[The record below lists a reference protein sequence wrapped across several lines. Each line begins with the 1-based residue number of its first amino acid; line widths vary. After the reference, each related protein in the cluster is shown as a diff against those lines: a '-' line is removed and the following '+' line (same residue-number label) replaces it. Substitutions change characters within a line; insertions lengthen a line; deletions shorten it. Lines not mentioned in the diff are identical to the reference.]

1 MQGFLSVLVSSPHIP
16 RESRREKKEVPSC
29 ESSLKIIGRMLTVV
43 PKTNTAKNVPSTEAM
58 APREIWLVLIG
69 LMSGMFL
76 SSLDQT
82 VVGTAMRTISDDLNG
97 LSLQAW
103 VTTAYLITSTVI
115 TPIAGKL
122 SDIYGRRPIYM
133 WSIFIF
139 LAGSVL
145 SGLAWSMPTLAVF
158 RAIQGIGGGG
168 LMSLAFTIIADM
180 VPPRE
185 RAKYQGFFI
194 AVFGSSSVLGP
205 LVGGFFAGADQ
216 LLWIDGWRWVFLVN
230 IPIGAIAVYMVWRF
244 LHVPQIKHDVRI
256 DWLGVVTVILAVVPL
271 LLVAEQGREWG
282 WLSWNSIMM
291 YTLGVAGIVGFIIAE
306 ARMGDA
312 ALIPLSLFKS
322 TTFTQITILGVLV
335 GFAMFG
341 AMMTIPLFLQL
352 VVGSTPTESG
362 IQMLPMV
369 LGIMVAT
376 AIGGR
381 VISKTGRYKALPIV
395 GTGLLVVAFVWLG
408 QINKDS
414 DLTFLMIGMLIVG
427 SGLGLMMQTL
437 TIASQNAV
445 EPRQVGVA
453 TAGATFFRQI
463 GGALGT
469 AILFSVLF
477 GKIPEALKEIF
488 GRADTQDQIGAAL
501 RDPSIVS
508 DPANAGILEMYS
520 NASSDPGSLSESLS
534 GNTSFLNGA
543 SDVLKA
549 PFIEGFAVAAQSV
562 YSAALVVAVVAF
574 VLSWFIKA
582 EPLREKSGHQEA
594 AEAAAAAH

>member
-1 MQGFLSVLVSSPHIP
+1 M
-16 RESRREKKEVPSC
+16 
-29 ESSLKIIGRMLTVV
+29 T
-43 PKTNTAKNVPSTEAM
+43 
-58 APREIWLVLIG
+58 PREIWLVLVG

-76 SSLDQT
+76 SALDQT

-97 LSLQAW
+97 LSMQAW
-103 VTTAYLITSTVI
+103 VTTAYLIVSTVV

-133 WSIFIF
+133 WSIIF
-139 LAGSVL
+139 FLIGSVA
-145 SGLAWSMPTLAVF
+145 SGFAWSMPALAAF

-168 LMSLAFTIIADM
+168 LMSLAFTIIGDM
-180 VPPRE
+180 VAPRE

-216 LLWIDGWRWVFLVN
+216 LLWIDGWRWVFLIN
-230 IPIGAIAVYMVWRF
+230 IPIGAVALYMVWRF
-244 LHVPQIKHDVRI
+244 LHVPQIKHDVAI
-256 DWLGVVTVILAVVPL
+256 DWWGVVTVIIAVVPL

-282 WLSWNSIMM
+282 WLSANSILM
-291 YTLGVAGIVGFIIAE
+291 YAIGIAGIVGFIVAE
-306 ARMGDA
+306 SRMGEN

-322 TTFTQITILGVLV
+322 VTFTQLTILGILI

-369 LGIMVAT
+369 FGIMTAT

-381 VISKTGRYKALPIV
+381 VISKTGRYKVLPII
-395 GTGLLVVAFVWLG
+395 GTGLLVIAFLWLG
-408 QINKDS
+408 QINKNS
-414 DLTFLMIGMLIVG
+414 DLMFLMIGMVLVG

-445 EPRQVGVA
+445 EPRNMGVA
-453 TAGATFFRQI
+453 TSGSTFFRQI
-463 GGALGT
+463 GGTLGT
-469 AILFSVLF
+469 AVLFSVLF
-477 GKIPEALKEIF
+477 GKIPEALKDIF
-488 GRADTQDQIGAAL
+488 TREDTQKAL
-501 RDPSIVS
+501 ATALQDPTVVN
-508 DPANAGILEMYS
+508 DPANKGIIDLLKNGAG
-520 NASSDPGSLSESLS
+520 DPGSLSDSLS

-543 SDVLKA
+543 SAALKA
-549 PFIEGFAVAAQSV
+549 PFVEGFAVSAQSV
-562 YSAALVVAVVAF
+562 YFAALVVAIIAF
-574 VLSWFIKA
+574 ALSWFVKA
-582 EPLREKSGHQEA
+582 EPLREKSGHQENA
-594 AEAAAAAH
+594 DAQAAAAAAH

>member
-1 MQGFLSVLVSSPHIP
+1 MHDSFL
-16 RESRREKKEVPSC
+16 KA
-29 ESSLKIIGRMLTVV
+29 IGRMLAVV
-43 PKTNTAKNVPSTEAM
+43 PQSTAAKNVPVTDAM
-58 APREIWLVLIG
+58 SPREIWLVLIG
-69 LMSGMFL
+69 LMSGLFL

-97 LSLQAW
+97 LSMQAW

-133 WSIFIF
+133 WSIIIF
-139 LAGSVL
+139 LIGSIL
-145 SGLAWSMPTLAVF
+145 SGFAWSMPTLAVF
-158 RAIQGIGGGG
+158 RAVQGIGGGG

-180 VPPRE
+180 VAPRE

-216 LLWIDGWRWVFLVN
+216 ILWIDGWRWVFLVN

-244 LHVPQIKHDVRI
+244 LHVPQIRHKSAI
-256 DWLGVVTVILAVVPL
+256 DWLGVVTVVIAVVPL

-291 YTLGVAGIVGFIIAE
+291 YTLGVIGIVGFILAE
-306 ARMGDA
+306 ARMGDD

-322 TTFTQITILGVLV
+322 TTFSQITVLGILV

-381 VISKTGRYKALPIV
+381 VISNTGRYKALPIF
-395 GTGLLVVAFVWLG
+395 GTGLLVVAFVWLV

-414 DLTFLMIGMLIVG
+414 DLSFLMIGMLIVG

-463 GGALGT
+463 GGTLGT
-469 AILFSVLF
+469 AVLFSVLF
-477 GKIPEALKEIF
+477 GKIPEALKDIF
-488 GRADTQDQIGAAL
+488 SRADTQKQLGAAL
-501 RDPSIVS
+501 NDPAIIN
-508 DPANAGILEMYS
+508 DPANAGIIEMFTKSSS
-520 NASSDPGSLSESLS
+520 NPESLSDSLS

-543 SDVLKA
+543 ADVLKA
-549 PFIEGFAVAAQSV
+549 PFIEGFALSAQSV
-562 YSAALVVAVVAF
+562 YSVALVISIIAF

>member
-1 MQGFLSVLVSSPHIP
+1 M
-16 RESRREKKEVPSC
+16 
-29 ESSLKIIGRMLTVV
+29 T
-43 PKTNTAKNVPSTEAM
+43 
-58 APREIWLVLIG
+58 PREIWLVLVG

-76 SSLDQT
+76 SALDQT

-97 LSLQAW
+97 LSMQAW
-103 VTTAYLITSTVI
+103 VTTAYLIVSTVV

-133 WSIFIF
+133 WSIIF
-139 LAGSVL
+139 FLIGSVA
-145 SGLAWSMPTLAVF
+145 SGFAWSMPALAAF

-168 LMSLAFTIIADM
+168 LMSLAFTIIGDM
-180 VPPRE
+180 VAPRE

-216 LLWIDGWRWVFLVN
+216 LLWIDGWRWVFLIN
-230 IPIGAIAVYMVWRF
+230 IPIGAVALYMVWRF
-244 LHVPQIKHDVRI
+244 LHVPQIKHDVAI
-256 DWLGVVTVILAVVPL
+256 DWWGVVTVIIAVVPL

-282 WLSWNSIMM
+282 WLSANSILM
-291 YTLGVAGIVGFIIAE
+291 YVLGIAGIVGFIVAE
-306 ARMGDA
+306 SRMGEN

-322 TTFTQITILGVLV
+322 VTFTQLTILGILI

-369 LGIMVAT
+369 FGIMTAT

-381 VISKTGRYKALPIV
+381 VISKTGRYKVLPII
-395 GTGLLVVAFVWLG
+395 GTGLLVIAFLWLG
-408 QINKDS
+408 QINKNS
-414 DLTFLMIGMLIVG
+414 DLMFLMIGMVLVG

-445 EPRQVGVA
+445 EPRNMGVA
-453 TAGATFFRQI
+453 TSGSTFFRQI
-463 GGALGT
+463 GGTLGT
-469 AILFSVLF
+469 AVLFSVLF
-477 GKIPEALKEIF
+477 GKIPEALKDIF
-488 GRADTQDQIGAAL
+488 TREDTQRAL
-501 RDPSIVS
+501 ATALQDPTVVN
-508 DPANAGILEMYS
+508 DPANKGIIDLLKNGAG
-520 NASSDPGSLSESLS
+520 DPGSLSDSLS

-543 SDVLKA
+543 SAALKA
-549 PFIEGFAVAAQSV
+549 PFVEGFAVSAQSV
-562 YSAALVVAVVAF
+562 YFAALVVAIIAF
-574 VLSWFIKA
+574 ALSWFVKA
-582 EPLREKSGHQEA
+582 EPLREKSGHQENA
-594 AEAAAAAH
+594 DAQAAAAAAH

>member
-1 MQGFLSVLVSSPHIP
+1 MS
-16 RESRREKKEVPSC
+16 
-29 ESSLKIIGRMLTVV
+29 
-43 PKTNTAKNVPSTEAM
+43 
-58 APREIWLVLIG
+58 PREIWLVLVG

-103 VTTAYLITSTVI
+103 VTTAYLITSTVV

-133 WSIFIF
+133 WSIIVF
-139 LAGSVL
+139 LIGSIM
-145 SGLAWSMPTLAVF
+145 SGFAWSMPALAAF
-158 RAIQGIGGGG
+158 RAVQGIGGGG

-180 VPPRE
+180 VAPRE

-216 LLWIDGWRWVFLVN
+216 ILWIDGWRWVFLIN

-244 LHVPQIKHDVRI
+244 LHVPQIKHNVAI
-256 DWLGVVTVILAVVPL
+256 DWLGVVTVIVAVVPL

-282 WLSWNSIMM
+282 WLSWNSMMM
-291 YTLGVAGIVGFIIAE
+291 YTLGALGIIGFIMAE
-306 ARMGDA
+306 AKMGEN

-322 TTFTQITILGVLV
+322 TTYTQITILGILV

-362 IQMLPMV
+362 MQMLPMV
-369 LGIMVAT
+369 LGMMTAT
-376 AIGGR
+376 ALGGR
-381 VISKTGRYKALPIV
+381 VISKTGRYKMLPII
-395 GTGLLVVAFVWLG
+395 GTGILVLAFLWLG

-414 DLTFLMIGMLIVG
+414 DLIFLMVGMLLVG
-427 SGLGLMMQTL
+427 LGLGLMMQTL

-445 EPRQVGVA
+445 EPRQMGVA

-463 GGALGT
+463 GGTLGT
-469 AILFSVLF
+469 AVLFSVLF
-477 GKIPEALKEIF
+477 GRIPEALKDIF
-488 GRADTQDQIGAAL
+488 TRTDTQKAL
-501 RDPSIVS
+501 GEALQDPTILN
-508 DPANAGILEMYS
+508 DPANAGIIDLLKNGAS
-520 NASSDPGSLSESLS
+520 NPGSLSGALG

-543 SDVLKA
+543 APALKM
-549 PFIEGFAVAAQSV
+549 PFIEGFAVSAQSV
-562 YSAALVVAVVAF
+562 YGVALVIAIVAF
-574 VLSWFIKA
+574 VLTWFIKA

-594 AEAAAAAH
+594 AAAASAAH

>member
-1 MQGFLSVLVSSPHIP
+1 MLAVVPQSTA
-16 RESRREKKEVPSC
+16 EKK
-29 ESSLKIIGRMLTVV
+29 I
-43 PKTNTAKNVPSTEAM
+43 PSTEAM
-58 APREIWLVLIG
+58 SPRAIWLVLIG

-97 LSLQAW
+97 LSMQAW
-103 VTTAYLITSTVI
+103 VTTAYLITSTVV

-122 SDIYGRRPIYM
+122 SDIFGRRPIYM
-133 WSIFIF
+133 WSIVIF
-139 LAGSVL
+139 LIGSIL
-145 SGLAWSMPTLAVF
+145 SGFAWSMPTLAAF

-216 LLWIDGWRWVFLVN
+216 ILWIDGWRWVFLVN

-244 LHVPQIKHDVRI
+244 LHVPQIKHDVKI

-291 YTLGVAGIVGFIIAE
+291 YTLGVLGIVGFIIAE

-369 LGIMVAT
+369 LGIMTAT

-395 GTGLLVVAFVWLG
+395 GTGMLVLAFLWLV

-414 DLTFLMIGMLIVG
+414 DLAFLMIGMLLVG

-445 EPRQVGVA
+445 EARQVGVA
-453 TAGATFFRQI
+453 TAGAMFFRQI
-463 GGALGT
+463 GGTLGT
-469 AILFSVLF
+469 AVLFSVLF
-477 GKIPEALKEIF
+477 GKIPEALTEIF
-488 GRADTQDQIGAAL
+488 GRAATQEQIGAAL
-501 RDPSIVS
+501 RDPAIIS
-508 DPANAGILEMYS
+508 DPANAGIIEMYAS
-520 NASSDPGSLSESLS
+520 ASSDPGSLAESLS

-543 SDVLKA
+543 ADALKA

-562 YSAALVVAVVAF
+562 YSVALAVAIIAF

-594 AEAAAAAH
+594 ADAAAAAL

>member
-1 MQGFLSVLVSSPHIP
+1 
-16 RESRREKKEVPSC
+16 
-29 ESSLKIIGRMLTVV
+29 
-43 PKTNTAKNVPSTEAM
+43 
-58 APREIWLVLIG
+58 
-69 LMSGMFL
+69 MFL
-76 SSLDQT
+76 SALDQT

-97 LSLQAW
+97 LALQAW

-133 WSIFIF
+133 WSIIIF
-139 LAGSVL
+139 LVGSVM
-145 SGLAWSMPTLAVF
+145 SGFATSMPELALF
-158 RAIQGIGGGG
+158 RAVQGIGGGG

-180 VPPRE
+180 VAPRE

-205 LVGGFFAGADQ
+205 LVGGFFAGAGEF
-216 LLWIDGWRWVFLVN
+216 LWIDGWRWVFLVN
-230 IPIGAIAVYMVWRF
+230 VPIGAIALYMVWRF
-244 LHVPQIKHDVRI
+244 LHVPQIKHDVAI
-256 DWLGVVTVILAVVPL
+256 DWYGVVTVVLAVVPL
-271 LLVAEQGREWG
+271 LIVAEQGREWG
-282 WLSWNSIMM
+282 WLSWNSIAM
-291 YTLGVAGIVGFIIAE
+291 YVLGVVGIIGFIIAE
-306 ARMGDA
+306 ARMGDN

-352 VVGSTPTESG
+352 VVGSNPTESG

-369 LGIMVAT
+369 FGIMAAT

-381 VISKTGRYKALPIV
+381 VISKTGRYKILPII
-395 GTGLLVVAFVWLG
+395 GTGLLVIAFLWLG

-414 DLTFLMIGMLIVG
+414 DLAFLMVGMVIVG

-445 EPRQVGVA
+445 DARQMGVA

-463 GGALGT
+463 GGTLGT

-477 GKIPEALKEIF
+477 GKIPEALKDIF
-488 GRADTQDQIGAAL
+488 TRPETGQQLGAAL
-501 RDPSIVS
+501 KDPAILN
-508 DPANAGILEMYS
+508 DPANAGIIELL
-520 NASSDPGSLSESLS
+520 SDGATNPESLS
-534 GNTSFLNGA
+534 GALAGNTSFLNGA
-543 SDVLKA
+543 ADALKA
-549 PFIEGFAVAAQSV
+549 PFIEGFAVSAQSV
-562 YSAALVVAVVAF
+562 YFTALIVAIAAF
-574 VLSWFIKA
+574 VLSWFVKA
-582 EPLREKSGHQEA
+582 EPLKEKSGHQEA
-594 AEAAAAAH
+594 ADAAAAAH

>member
-1 MQGFLSVLVSSPHIP
+1 MPDSTKAP
-16 RESRREKKEVPSC
+16 K
-29 ESSLKIIGRMLTVV
+29 LT
-43 PKTNTAKNVPSTEAM
+43 STEPM
-58 APREIWLVLIG
+58 SSREIWLVLVG

-76 SSLDQT
+76 SALDQT

-133 WSIFIF
+133 WSIIIF
-139 LAGSVL
+139 LIGSIA
-145 SGLAWSMPTLAVF
+145 SGFAWSMPSLAGF
-158 RAIQGIGGGG
+158 RALQGIGGGG

-180 VPPRE
+180 VAPRE

-216 LLWIDGWRWVFLVN
+216 ILWIDGWRWVFLIN

-244 LHVPQIKHDVRI
+244 LHVPQIKHNVAI
-256 DWLGVVTVILAVVPL
+256 DWMGVITVILAVVPL

-282 WLSWNSIMM
+282 WLSWNSLMM
-291 YTLGVAGIVGFIIAE
+291 YTLGVLGIVGFIIAE
-306 ARMGDA
+306 ARMGDN

-362 IQMLPMV
+362 MQMLPMV
-369 LGIMVAT
+369 LGMMVAT
-376 AIGGR
+376 GVGGR
-381 VISKTGRYKALPIV
+381 VISKTGRYKSLPII
-395 GTGLLVVAFVWLG
+395 GTGLLVIAFLWLG
-408 QINKDS
+408 QINKES

-445 EPRQVGVA
+445 EARQMGVA

-463 GGALGT
+463 GGTLGT
-469 AILFSVLF
+469 AVLFSVLF
-477 GKIPEALKEIF
+477 GKIPEALADIF
-488 GRADTQDQIGAAL
+488 SRPETQRQLGAAL
-501 RDPSIVS
+501 QDPAIAG
-508 DPANAGILEMYS
+508 DPANAGIVELLKNGAS
-520 NASSDPGSLSESLS
+520 NPESLS
-534 GNTSFLNGA
+534 GALGGNTSFLNGA

-549 PFIEGFAVAAQSV
+549 PFIEGFAVSAQSV
-562 YSAALVVAVVAF
+562 YFAALVVAVIAF

-582 EPLREKSGHQEA
+582 EPLRDKSAHQES
-594 AEAAAAAH
+594 AEAAAAAGH

>member
-1 MQGFLSVLVSSPHIP
+1 M
-16 RESRREKKEVPSC
+16 
-29 ESSLKIIGRMLTVV
+29 
-43 PKTNTAKNVPSTEAM
+43 TA
-58 APREIWLVLIG
+58 REIWLVLIG

-76 SSLDQT
+76 SALDQT

-97 LSLQAW
+97 LALQAW

-133 WSIFIF
+133 WSIIIF
-139 LAGSVL
+139 LIGSVM
-145 SGLAWSMPTLAVF
+145 SGFADSMPALALF
-158 RAIQGIGGGG
+158 RAVQGIGGGG

-180 VPPRE
+180 VAPRE

-205 LVGGFFAGADQ
+205 LVGGFFAGANEI
-216 LLWIDGWRWVFLVN
+216 LFLDGWRWVFLINV
-230 IPIGAIAVYMVWRF
+230 PIGAIALYMVWRF
-244 LHVPQIKHDVRI
+244 LHVPQIKHDVAI
-256 DWLGVVTVILAVVPL
+256 DWWGVVTVVLAVVPL

-282 WLSWNSIMM
+282 WLSWNSIAM
-291 YTLGVAGIVGFIIAE
+291 YVLGIAGIIGFIVAE
-306 ARMGDA
+306 ARMGDN
-312 ALIPLSLFKS
+312 ALIPLSLFTS
-322 TTFTQITILGVLV
+322 TTFTQLTILGVLV

-369 LGIMVAT
+369 FGIMTAT

-381 VISKTGRYKALPIV
+381 VISKTGRYKILPII
-395 GTGLLVVAFVWLG
+395 GTGLLVVAFLWLG

-414 DLTFLMIGMLIVG
+414 DLGFLMVGMVIVG

-445 EPRQVGVA
+445 DARQMGVA

-463 GGALGT
+463 GGTLGT
-469 AILFSVLF
+469 AVLFSVLF
-477 GKIPEALKEIF
+477 GKIPEALKDIF
-488 GRADTQDQIGAAL
+488 GRPETREQLGAAL
-501 RDPSIVS
+501 QDPAIAG
-508 DPANAGILEMYS
+508 DPANAGIIELLT
-520 NASSDPGSLSESLS
+520 NGAKNPDSLSGALA

-543 SDVLKA
+543 ADALKA
-549 PFIEGFAVAAQSV
+549 PFIEGFAVSAQSV
-562 YSAALVVAVVAF
+562 YFAALVVAIAAF

-582 EPLREKSGHQEA
+582 EPLKEKSGHQEA
-594 AEAAAAAH
+594 ADAAAAAAAH